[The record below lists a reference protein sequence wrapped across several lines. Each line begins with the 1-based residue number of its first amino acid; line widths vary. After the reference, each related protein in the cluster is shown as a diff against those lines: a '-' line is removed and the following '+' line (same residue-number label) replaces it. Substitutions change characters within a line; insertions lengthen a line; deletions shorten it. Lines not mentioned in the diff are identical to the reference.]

1 LYLDTQATF
10 PTRFTKRTYLFKR
23 IKLQEKFQVM
33 NHSISG
39 YAGYVKGIKP
49 ENLYANT
56 FGKITLNVAQEGYV
70 KGQDIDPKYK
80 YVSTQQ

>member
-1 LYLDTQATF
+1 MD
-10 PTRFTKRTYLFKR
+10 
-23 IKLQEKFQVM
+23 
-33 NHSISG
+33 HSISG